1 MRIEPNNP
9 PRVFVVGD
17 GIPIRDCGTIALEAN
32 EQLTFLT
39 ESGAQY
45 DVARKDWGFYATP
58 SLDGRL
64 AEFRLR
70 AVIVQNHSTKK
81 YFILLVE
88 HGHEASFEAYL
99 DSENLRIVSWID
111 SDDACLALDRKV
123 SGGA

>member
-1 MRIEPNNP
+1 MRFEPNNP

-123 SGGA
+123 SGAA